1 MNSTKRQSM
10 RLMHRCLIYLVRLQ
24 LTLAASA
31 SSRQPGPPEAGWP
44 TRLIEVGTLIAG
56 ISMMGLVIWLRRRS

>member
-1 MNSTKRQSM
+1 MNTTKRQSTPLVE
-10 RLMHRCLIYLVRLQ
+10 RYLTYLVRLQ